1 MKRIKN
7 IILILILLIGAN
19 VCYGYNLRFAPI
31 VNKNSKN
38 EVESFTII
46 TSAAAH
52 ESAVESARKRGGVY
66 NSDQVSVADRTKWLS
81 ASAGLENLRKTYT
94 TDGYQN
100 RITAFGNNGIV
111 NMYHT
116 VGINFYVNKDNP
128 EQVPEPTSNYKS
140 LDKNNWVGYRNG
152 VDVLTSKDTLSI
164 DNNFLSSDGFR
175 NRNND
180 KRYYITNKSS
190 QQSGITQMQYLIAQK
205 VDGTYKDYIKKSR
218 FICYDDT
225 NNNCLENFEWTF
237 EKSSVQ
243 QIYAAYGLKSN
254 TTYVFRFSSISGIVG
269 SNYLQNFAIAD
280 TAATYYDVISSPGY
294 NFSASTYGRLE
305 GMGGLGATANEYDNI
320 MKIPAMNNPV
330 DMYVRSVDENGNKIN
345 VSGTLKDSDG
355 KQIKSSDV
363 PTEYKEHYSLELDKT
378 YTSYN
383 AGKYV
388 EADGKVYE
396 IVGKRV
402 LNTGNTSTKYN
413 EVKNDVR
420 KNSLAKGNKNTKVD
434 VNKDTKRYIF
444 IEYVYKKVPDTPVDY
459 GPGNADAGKFNKL
472 SLTGTITN
480 GEKNIS
486 IKQVENES
494 STCNSGDKN
503 EDKSVL
509 YVPAGEKVNLKI
521 TSQKFFYKKLTQKP
535 YVENGE
541 LKWKIV
547 AEMYVLNPN
556 SSRAKNSDDSGTTFF
571 GNTRENVINAS
582 SPLSLRNTSGID
594 QESIVKDAKNYI
606 KNSLKDYVGNT
617 TRSISSLGQIT
628 MNSVGSVTAEEKNLT
643 VNKERYNGKR
653 TVAGDSSYVEY
664 TFTYEKDKDITTKKV
679 NNSILTLNT
688 NSTSINIYTPLDVS
702 NVKIKSDSSTMVNHS
717 DNKDATQIQKGSTFT
732 INPKEKATFNYPGAG
747 VIDTSKYAK
756 GYILVFDFGV
766 NDKAPG
772 TQFEI
777 GANDVFTGTVTG
789 DINQANNSF
798 KIMGITY
805 NEPDNSNYN
814 NSTGNAFKTEM
825 ESTDITTTTKT
836 SGNTTITSSGI
847 KYKYK
852 EYIDNGS
859 IGQIKVNQNAC
870 GKNIYTSLIPGV
882 SVKEGAYY
890 RVVHKVTT
898 INIGRIYGFRVTD
911 CSDVNWKNVFRNSS
925 GDVVNSVTGTVYFS
939 GKKVYDYLTNSM
951 QSAKDARGATN
962 ILPLAPYKSTTT
974 TYIQAPK
981 LGYRISFDLKTSG
994 YYDYVNAAA
1003 NAQRKVTIQPSYY
1016 FINKDG
1022 SGYTS
1027 DIELYYKNK
1036 SGKYVRFENSG
1047 YSISFT
1053 PNDGYRHTFDDSN
1066 TSYKFNTDIMSDKLL
1081 TLNISK
1087 VYELYS
1093 GNGKDSRGMMAI
1105 DTANNDSVQ
1114 VWFGEF
1120 KLPNS
1125 TIAIKKGGNVNQ
1137 PLTDGYIGVKFDIKC
1152 IDEKSGITLDYN
1164 HENTAADK
1172 DSKTNTTQWDYDEYL
1187 GYTGIGKTF
1196 DQDIPLQLEKGTWH
1210 INSQDEWNKIKGTVI
1225 LYDADN
1231 RAADDFE

>member
-1 MKRIKN
+1 MIVFLFLMFVLFSRSIEAYDLVWDAKTATATDGKRVVRIQMSAGASQKSIDQWNDEDKYNVNSSGYNTEKKEFVCGDTTNYSSRTTTFHKFEDLTTNYYTNKNDTGWYYVRINYLTKVGGGANDYKTAYISRYDYRNPPIPKFAGFSTPAVSYGYMIRNGTNIFVREFRIKQLEKICTTLGYKKN
-7 IILILILLIGAN
+7 KSNKMRMSTIGCTSLSGIYAN
-19 VCYGYNLRFAPI
+19 DMDTAWKYYDTIAGNWVTNTMGYNT
-31 VNKNSKN
+31 N
-38 EVESFTII
+38 
-46 TSAAAH
+46 
-52 ESAVESARKRGGVY
+52 
-66 NSDQVSVADRTKWLS
+66 RTD
-81 ASAGLENLRKTYT
+81 NLGEEGIYP
-94 TDGYQN
+94 QN
-100 RITAFGNNGIV
+100 
-111 NMYHT
+111 
-116 VGINFYVNKDNP
+116 
-128 EQVPEPTSNYKS
+128 
-140 LDKNNWVGYRNG
+140 
-152 VDVLTSKDTLSI
+152 
-164 DNNFLSSDGFR
+164 
-175 NRNND
+175 
-180 KRYYITNKSS
+180 
-190 QQSGITQMQYLIAQK
+190 
-205 VDGTYKDYIKKSR
+205 
-218 FICYDDT
+218 C
-225 NNNCLENFEWTF
+225 
-237 EKSSVQ
+237 
-243 QIYAAYGLKSN
+243 
-254 TTYVFRFSSISGIVG
+254 
-269 SNYLQNFAIAD
+269 
-280 TAATYYDVISSPGY
+280 
-294 NFSASTYGRLE
+294 
-305 GMGGLGATANEYDNI
+305 TANEYDNI
-320 MKIPAMNNPV
+320 VTIPAIDEEETEV
-330 DMYVRSVDENGNKIN
+330 YVRHVDENGKVLN
-345 VSGTLKDSDG
+345 VASTFQRLSDG
-355 KQIKSSDV
+355 SNLNSLGKSNNYTEFYKIPRNSTLNVNYYGEYIAENNEVYKFVSSAYGSSSNSVAAAEKAYDYGNETSFDASD
-363 PTEYKEHYSLELDKT
+363 E
-378 YTSYN
+378 
-383 AGKYV
+383 
-388 EADGKVYE
+388 
-396 IVGKRV
+396 GKR
-402 LNTGNTSTKYN
+402 KYI
-413 EVKNDVR
+413 V
-420 KNSLAKGNKNTKVD
+420 
-434 VNKDTKRYIF
+434 
-444 IEYVYKKVPDTPVDY
+444 IEFKYKKVPDTPVDY

-653 TVAGDSSYVEY
+653 TVSGDSSYVEY
-664 TFTYEKDKDITTKKV
+664 TFTFEKDKDITTKKV
-679 NNSILTLNT
+679 NNSIFTLNT

-747 VIDTSKYAK
+747 EIDTSKYAK

-805 NEPDNSNYN
+805 NEPDNSDYN

-825 ESTDITTTTKT
+825 ESTDITTTTQT

-870 GKNIYTSLIPGV
+870 DKNIYTSLIPGV

-911 CSDVNWKNVFRNSS
+911 CSDVNWKSVFRNSS

>member
-1 MKRIKN
+1 MKKSN
-7 IILILILLIGAN
+7 VLISIFFVLFLYLFGDNLYA
-19 VCYGYNLRFAPI
+19 YNLKFQAK
-31 VNKNSKN
+31 V
-38 EVESFTII
+38 
-46 TSAAAH
+46 
-52 ESAVESARKRGGVY
+52 
-66 NSDQVSVADRTKWLS
+66 TKEGNIKYAYLKM
-81 ASAGLENLRKTYT
+81 SAG
-94 TDGYQN
+94 
-100 RITAFGNNGIV
+100 A
-111 NMYHT
+111 
-116 VGINFYVNKDNP
+116 
-128 EQVPEPTSNYKS
+128 
-140 LDKNNWVGYRNG
+140 
-152 VDVLTSKDTLSI
+152 
-164 DNNFLSSDGFR
+164 
-175 NRNND
+175 
-180 KRYYITNKSS
+180 S
-190 QQSGITQMQYLIAQK
+190 QQSITQYNSAKSSNKLGKDNNGNKLIDSELLYEKGNKIELGHCWNEDGQSDTYAVQAMYIYPYKAGNETTTYRENGGSVSVRYLSRKGKITWDNINTA
-205 VDGTYKDYIKKSR
+205 TYNSKMAYVNTDPASNNEKNPMPSKYREIGADDFLYGYK
-218 FICYDDT
+218 IVNGDT
-225 NNNCLENFEWTF
+225 NVFVYRIGKDHLEDLYNILGDNDEVKIR
-237 EKSSVQ
+237 E
-243 QIYAAYGLKSN
+243 LKTKEQS
-254 TTYVFRFSSISGIVG
+254 FRFSSINGTKHNGDNTGRAYNKKIYTAWQYYNVTQTHGNGHFNISTTGI
-269 SNYLQNFAIAD
+269 NNAKD
-280 TAATYYDVISSPGY
+280 
-294 NFSASTYGRLE
+294 STV
-305 GMGGLGATANEYDNI
+305 NEYDNI
-320 MKIPAMNNPV
+320 LYIPKLTDAENNIL
-330 DMYVRSVDENGNKIN
+330 VRHVVVDENGNAKKTLSGV
-345 VSGTLKDSDG
+345 VSEGGTKNNYNLNG
-355 KQIKSSDV
+355 
-363 PTEYKEHYSLELDKT
+363 TEYTEKYELETSKKITYS
-378 YTSYN
+378 
-383 AGKYV
+383 GKYV
-388 EADGKVYE
+388 QSDDKVYE
-396 IVGKRV
+396 F
-402 LNTGNTSTKYN
+402 TGYSQKATSN
-413 EVKNDVR
+413 ISMNDAQSLIK
-420 KNSLAKGNKNTKVD
+420 KNSRIKQTYYNISEPKKKN
-434 VNKDTKRYIF
+434 YIIVEF
-444 IEYVYKKVPDTPVDY
+444 YYKEVPDITIEYDPE
-459 GPGNADAGKFNKL
+459 NAEAGTFNNL

-486 IKQVENES
+486 IKQVTES

-521 TSQKFFYKKLTQKP
+521 NSQKFFYKKLTQKP
-535 YVENGE
+535 YVEDGE
-541 LKWKIV
+541 LRWKLV
-547 AEMYVLNPN
+547 AEMYVLKPW
-556 SSRAKNSDDSGTTFF
+556 SSNAKNSDDSGTTFF
-571 GNTRENVINAS
+571 GNTRENVVNAS
-582 SPLSLRNTSGID
+582 SPLKLSDNPTFTEKSMVEEARS
-594 QESIVKDAKNYI
+594 YI
-606 KNSLKDYVGNT
+606 ASNLNSFVGNT
-617 TRSISSLGQIT
+617 TKSVKTVSQIKMT
-628 MNSVGSVTAEEKNLT
+628 SAVTAEKTDLEVIKD
-643 VNKERYNGKR
+643 RYNGKR
-653 TVAGDSSYVEY
+653 TVAGESSYAKY
-664 TFTYEKDKDITTKKV
+664 TFTFEKVKDGVSDGT
-679 NNSILTLNT
+679 NNNVSHTWNT
-688 NSTSINIYTPLDVS
+688 NSTSINIYTPLDVN
-702 NVKIKSDSSTMVNHS
+702 NVKIKTDSSTMVNHS

-747 VIDTSKYAK
+747 EIDTSKYAK

-805 NEPDNSNYN
+805 NEPDNSDYN

-825 ESTDITTTTKT
+825 ESTDITTTTQT

-870 GKNIYTSLIPGV
+870 DKNIYTSLIPGV

-1081 TLNISK
+1081 TLNVSK
-1087 VYELYS
+1087 IYELYS

-1152 IDEKSGITLDYN
+1152 IDEKSKITLDYN

>member
-1 MKRIKN
+1 MN
-7 IILILILLIGAN
+7 GGTNDYN
-19 VCYGYNLRFAPI
+19 VAYISRYIYENPTKPDFARFRTPAVSYGYKI
-31 VNKNSKN
+31 DVNNKTNIFIREFKIEQLQKIPEHIKGYKKN
-38 EVESFTII
+38 EINEIRMSTIGC
-46 TSAAAH
+46 TS
-52 ESAVESARKRGGVY
+52 
-66 NSDQVSVADRTKWLS
+66 LS
-81 ASAGLENLRKTYT
+81 GNYSSTMDT
-94 TDGYQN
+94 TW
-100 RITAFGNNGIV
+100 
-111 NMYHT
+111 
-116 VGINFYVNKDNP
+116 K
-128 EQVPEPTSNYKS
+128 
-140 LDKNNWVGYRNG
+140 
-152 VDVLTSKDTLSI
+152 
-164 DNNFLSSDGFR
+164 
-175 NRNND
+175 
-180 KRYYITNKSS
+180 
-190 QQSGITQMQYLIAQK
+190 
-205 VDGTYKDYIKKSR
+205 
-218 FICYDDT
+218 
-225 NNNCLENFEWTF
+225 
-237 EKSSVQ
+237 
-243 QIYAAYGLKSN
+243 
-254 TTYVFRFSSISGIVG
+254 
-269 SNYLQNFAIAD
+269 
-280 TAATYYDVISSPGY
+280 YYDTIAGNWWTNTMGY
-294 NFSASTYGRLE
+294 NTNSSSN
-305 GMGGLGATANEYDNI
+305 LGDTGIYPQNCTANEYDNLVE
-320 MKIPAMNNPV
+320 MPAIDEEETEV
-330 DMYVRSVDENGNKIN
+330 YVRHVDENGK
-345 VSGTLKDSDG
+345 VLKVASTFQRLSDG
-355 KQIKSSDV
+355 SNLNSLGKSNNYTEFYKIPRNSTLNVNYYGEYIAENNEVYKFVSSAYGSSSNSVAAAEKAYDYGNETSFDASD
-363 PTEYKEHYSLELDKT
+363 E
-378 YTSYN
+378 
-383 AGKYV
+383 
-388 EADGKVYE
+388 
-396 IVGKRV
+396 GKR
-402 LNTGNTSTKYN
+402 KYI
-413 EVKNDVR
+413 V
-420 KNSLAKGNKNTKVD
+420 
-434 VNKDTKRYIF
+434 
-444 IEYVYKKVPDTPVDY
+444 IEFKYKKVPDTPVDY

-535 YVENGE
+535 YVENGK

-617 TRSISSLGQIT
+617 TKSINSVGQIT
-628 MNSVGSVTAEEKNLT
+628 MNSVGYGIAEEKNLT
-643 VNKERYNGKR
+643 VNPDRYNGKR

-664 TFTYEKDKDITTKKV
+664 TFTFEKDKDITTKKV

-870 GKNIYTSLIPGV
+870 DKNIYTSLIPGV

>member
-1 MKRIKN
+1 MKKSKVLISIFFILFVYLFGGNLYAYNLKFKAIVTKGDVKYAYLTMSAGASDQSKRAYANADPNKLGKDNNGNKLMDDKLLYEGGTKNSGHCVWVDGQSDTYAVQAMYLYPWKENNETTTYKNSGSVGVQYLACSKTITKEMIEQQTVKYTTKSASIDTNADANRGNPMPSEYYRID
-7 IILILILLIGAN
+7 AN
-19 VCYGYNLRFAPI
+19 DFLYGYKI
-31 VNKNSKN
+31 V
-38 EVESFTII
+38 
-46 TSAAAH
+46 
-52 ESAVESARKRGGVY
+52 G
-66 NSDQVSVADRTKWLS
+66 
-81 ASAGLENLRKTYT
+81 
-94 TDGYQN
+94 
-100 RITAFGNNGIV
+100 
-111 NMYHT
+111 
-116 VGINFYVNKDNP
+116 
-128 EQVPEPTSNYKS
+128 
-140 LDKNNWVGYRNG
+140 
-152 VDVLTSKDTLSI
+152 
-164 DNNFLSSDGFR
+164 
-175 NRNND
+175 
-180 KRYYITNKSS
+180 
-190 QQSGITQMQYLIAQK
+190 
-205 VDGTYKDYIKKSR
+205 
-218 FICYDDT
+218 DT
-225 NNNCLENFEWTF
+225 N
-237 EKSSVQ
+237 
-243 QIYAAYGLKSN
+243 
-254 TTYVFRFSSISGIVG
+254 VFV
-269 SNYLQNFAIAD
+269 YKLTQE
-280 TAATYYDVISSPGY
+280 
-294 NFSASTYGRLE
+294 RLE
-305 GMGGLGATANEYDNI
+305 GLYGIIAKEKGITVAEAKSQEQDLRFSNVNETKHVGNSNGRSYNTAMYTAWQYYNVTQTYGNGHFSYLTTGRGNPRNSTVNEYDNI
-320 MKIPAMNNPV
+320 LEMPKLSVAENNIL
-330 DMYVRSVDENGNKIN
+330 VRHVLVDENGNTKGTISGVVSQGGTKNSSNLNGVEYTEKYQTQDAKKI
-345 VSGTLKDSDG
+345 
-355 KQIKSSDV
+355 
-363 PTEYKEHYSLELDKT
+363 T
-378 YTSYN
+378 Y
-383 AGKYV
+383 AGKYIQN
-388 EADGKVYE
+388 GNKVYE
-396 IVGKRV
+396 FNGYSQKASSDSSLSSAQSSIK
-402 LNTGNTSTKYN
+402 
-413 EVKNDVR
+413 
-420 KNSLAKGNKNTKVD
+420 KNSRIKQTYYNISKPTKKNYT
-434 VNKDTKRYIF
+434 I
-444 IEYVYKKVPDTPVDY
+444 IEFYYKEVPDTPVDY

-535 YVENGE
+535 YVENGK

-594 QESIVKDAKNYI
+594 QESIVKDARNYI

>member
-1 MKRIKN
+1 MIVFLFLMFVLFSRSIEAYDLVWDAKTATATDGKRVVRIQMSAGASQKSIDQWNDEDKYNVNSSGYNTEKKEFVCGDTTNYSSRTTTFHKFEDLTTNYYTNKNDTGWYYVRINYLTKVEGGANDYKTAYISRYDYRNPPIPKFAGFSTPDVSYGYMIRNGTNIFVREFRIKQLEKICTTLGYKKN
-7 IILILILLIGAN
+7 KSNKMRMSTIGCTSLSGIYAN
-19 VCYGYNLRFAPI
+19 DMDTAWKYYDTIAGNWVTNTMGYNT
-31 VNKNSKN
+31 N
-38 EVESFTII
+38 
-46 TSAAAH
+46 
-52 ESAVESARKRGGVY
+52 
-66 NSDQVSVADRTKWLS
+66 RTD
-81 ASAGLENLRKTYT
+81 NLGEEGIYP
-94 TDGYQN
+94 QN
-100 RITAFGNNGIV
+100 
-111 NMYHT
+111 
-116 VGINFYVNKDNP
+116 
-128 EQVPEPTSNYKS
+128 
-140 LDKNNWVGYRNG
+140 
-152 VDVLTSKDTLSI
+152 
-164 DNNFLSSDGFR
+164 
-175 NRNND
+175 
-180 KRYYITNKSS
+180 
-190 QQSGITQMQYLIAQK
+190 
-205 VDGTYKDYIKKSR
+205 
-218 FICYDDT
+218 C
-225 NNNCLENFEWTF
+225 
-237 EKSSVQ
+237 
-243 QIYAAYGLKSN
+243 
-254 TTYVFRFSSISGIVG
+254 
-269 SNYLQNFAIAD
+269 
-280 TAATYYDVISSPGY
+280 
-294 NFSASTYGRLE
+294 
-305 GMGGLGATANEYDNI
+305 TANEYDNI
-320 MKIPAMNNPV
+320 VTIPAIDEEETEV
-330 DMYVRSVDENGNKIN
+330 YVRHVDENGKVLN
-345 VSGTLKDSDG
+345 VASTFQRLSDG
-355 KQIKSSDV
+355 SNLNSLGKSNNYTEFYKIPRNSTLNVNYYGEYIAENNEVYKFVSSAYGSSSNSVAAAEKAYDYGNETSFDASD
-363 PTEYKEHYSLELDKT
+363 E
-378 YTSYN
+378 
-383 AGKYV
+383 
-388 EADGKVYE
+388 
-396 IVGKRV
+396 GKR
-402 LNTGNTSTKYN
+402 KYI
-413 EVKNDVR
+413 V
-420 KNSLAKGNKNTKVD
+420 
-434 VNKDTKRYIF
+434 
-444 IEYVYKKVPDTPVDY
+444 IEFKYKKVPDTPVDY

-571 GNTRENVINAS
+571 GNTRENVINAN
-582 SPLSLRNTSGID
+582 SPLSLGNTSGID
-594 QESIVKDAKNYI
+594 QESIVKDARNYI

-870 GKNIYTSLIPGV
+870 DKNIYTSLIPGV

>member
-1 MKRIKN
+1 MYKLTKER
-7 IILILILLIGAN
+7 L
-19 VCYGYNLRFAPI
+19 
-31 VNKNSKN
+31 
-38 EVESFTII
+38 EV
-46 TSAAAH
+46 
-52 ESAVESARKRGGVY
+52 
-66 NSDQVSVADRTKWLS
+66 L
-81 ASAGLENLRKTYT
+81 
-94 TDGYQN
+94 
-100 RITAFGNNGIV
+100 
-111 NMYHT
+111 
-116 VGINFYVNKDNP
+116 
-128 EQVPEPTSNYKS
+128 YK
-140 LDKNNWVGYRNG
+140 
-152 VDVLTSKDTLSI
+152 
-164 DNNFLSSDGFR
+164 
-175 NRNND
+175 
-180 KRYYITNKSS
+180 
-190 QQSGITQMQYLIAQK
+190 LIAQEK
-205 VDGTYKDYIKKSR
+205 GITEIEAKSHEQD
-218 FICYDDT
+218 I
-225 NNNCLENFEWTF
+225 
-237 EKSSVQ
+237 
-243 QIYAAYGLKSN
+243 
-254 TTYVFRFSSISGIVG
+254 RFSNINGTKHVGNSNGRSYNTAMYTAWQYYNVTQTNGNGHFGPLTTGIWG
-269 SNYLQNFAIAD
+269 AQN
-280 TAATYYDVISSPGY
+280 
-294 NFSASTYGRLE
+294 STV
-305 GMGGLGATANEYDNI
+305 NEYDNI
-320 MKIPAMNNPV
+320 LEMPKLSVAENNIL
-330 DMYVRSVDENGNKIN
+330 VRHVLVDENGNTK
-345 VSGTLKDSDG
+345 GT
-355 KQIKSSDV
+355 ISDV
-363 PTEYKEHYSLELDKT
+363 VSQGGTKN
-378 YTSYN
+378 SYN
-383 AGKYV
+383 LNGVEYTEKYQTQDAKKITYAGKYIQN
-388 EADGKVYE
+388 GNKVYE
-396 IVGKRV
+396 FNGYSQKASSDSSLSSAQSSIK
-402 LNTGNTSTKYN
+402 
-413 EVKNDVR
+413 
-420 KNSLAKGNKNTKVD
+420 KNSRIKQTYYNISKPTKKNYTIIEFYYKEVSD
-434 VNKDTKRYIF
+434 IT
-444 IEYVYKKVPDTPVDY
+444 IEYDPE
-459 GPGNADAGKFNKL
+459 NAEAGTFNNL

-486 IKQVENES
+486 IKQVTES

-521 TSQKFFYKKLTQKP
+521 NSQKFFYKKLTQKP
-535 YVENGE
+535 YVEDGE
-541 LKWKIV
+541 LRWKLV
-547 AEMYVLNPN
+547 AEMYVLKPW
-556 SSRAKNSDDSGTTFF
+556 SSNAKNSDDSGTTFF
-571 GNTRENVINAS
+571 GNTRENVVNAS
-582 SPLSLRNTSGID
+582 SPLKLSDNPTFTEKSMVEEARS
-594 QESIVKDAKNYI
+594 YI
-606 KNSLKDYVGNT
+606 ASNLNSFVGNT
-617 TRSISSLGQIT
+617 TKSVKTVSQIKMT
-628 MNSVGSVTAEEKNLT
+628 SAVTAEKTDLEVIKD
-643 VNKERYNGKR
+643 RYNGKR
-653 TVAGDSSYVEY
+653 TVAGESSYAKY
-664 TFTYEKDKDITTKKV
+664 TFTFEKVKDGVSDGT
-679 NNSILTLNT
+679 NNNVSHTWNT

-732 INPKEKATFNYPGAG
+732 INPKEKATFSYPGAG
-747 VIDTSKYAK
+747 EIDTSKYAK

-777 GANDVFTGTVTG
+777 GDNDVFTGTVTG

-870 GKNIYTSLIPGV
+870 DKNIYTSLIPGV

>member
-1 MKRIKN
+1 MRSLRQKSVLIVFLFFMLMTFGSNIKAYNLKWNAETTTASDGKKVVRIKMSA
-7 IILILILLIGAN
+7 GASEKSIEQWNNRDKYN
-19 VCYGYNLRFAPI
+19 VNKSGYNTEQKGFVCGDNTYYSSEYTTFHKKDDLTTTYYPTYQAAGYNAYEIYYLKKVGGGVDDWGRAYINPTSNMNPDLPSFSRFDTARVSYGYKINVNTKTNYFIREFRVEQLEKICNTLGYKKNQANEMRMSTIGCTSIAGKEFAHSMATTWQFY
-31 VNKNSKN
+31 NTTADTWYTSTRGFNTKNDN
-38 EVESFTII
+38 
-46 TSAAAH
+46 
-52 ESAVESARKRGGVY
+52 
-66 NSDQVSVADRTKWLS
+66 
-81 ASAGLENLRKTYT
+81 YT
-94 TDGYQN
+94 TD
-100 RITAFGNNGIV
+100 
-111 NMYHT
+111 
-116 VGINFYVNKDNP
+116 
-128 EQVPEPTSNYKS
+128 
-140 LDKNNWVGYRNG
+140 
-152 VDVLTSKDTLSI
+152 
-164 DNNFLSSDGFR
+164 
-175 NRNND
+175 
-180 KRYYITNKSS
+180 
-190 QQSGITQMQYLIAQK
+190 
-205 VDGTYKDYIKKSR
+205 YKDRYPQ
-218 FICYDDT
+218 
-225 NNNCLENFEWTF
+225 NC
-237 EKSSVQ
+237 
-243 QIYAAYGLKSN
+243 
-254 TTYVFRFSSISGIVG
+254 
-269 SNYLQNFAIAD
+269 
-280 TAATYYDVISSPGY
+280 
-294 NFSASTYGRLE
+294 
-305 GMGGLGATANEYDNI
+305 TANEYDNLVT
-320 MKIPAMNNPV
+320 IPAIAEEDTEV
-330 DMYVRSVDENGNKIN
+330 YVRHVDEKGKILN
-345 VSGTLKDSDG
+345 VASTSQKLSDG
-355 KQIKSSDV
+355 TQLKSLGKSGNYTESYKISRNSTLNVKYFGEYVSDNDKA
-363 PTEYKEHYSLELDKT
+363 YKFVSSAYGISSNSVAKAEEAYDSRSDSSFKAT
-378 YTSYN
+378 DN
-383 AGKYV
+383 GK
-388 EADGKVYE
+388 
-396 IVGKRV
+396 
-402 LNTGNTSTKYN
+402 
-413 EVKNDVR
+413 
-420 KNSLAKGNKNTKVD
+420 
-434 VNKDTKRYIF
+434 KRYIVIEF
-444 IEYVYKKVPDTPVDY
+444 KYKEVPDITIEYDPE
-459 GPGNADAGKFNKL
+459 NAEAGTFNNL

-486 IKQVENES
+486 IKQVTES

-521 TSQKFFYKKLTQKP
+521 NSQKFFYKKLTQKP
-535 YVENGE
+535 YVEDGE
-541 LKWKIV
+541 LRWKLV
-547 AEMYVLNPN
+547 AEMYVLKPW
-556 SSRAKNSDDSGTTFF
+556 SSNAKNSDDSGTTFF
-571 GNTRENVINAS
+571 GNTRENVVNAS
-582 SPLSLRNTSGID
+582 SPLKLSDNPTFTEKSMVEEARS
-594 QESIVKDAKNYI
+594 YI
-606 KNSLKDYVGNT
+606 ASNLNSFVGNT
-617 TRSISSLGQIT
+617 TKSVKTVSQIKMT
-628 MNSVGSVTAEEKNLT
+628 SAVTAEKTDLEVIKD
-643 VNKERYNGKR
+643 RYNGKR
-653 TVAGDSSYVEY
+653 TVAGESSYAKY
-664 TFTYEKDKDITTKKV
+664 TFTFEKVKDGVSDGT
-679 NNSILTLNT
+679 NNNVSHTWNT
-688 NSTSINIYTPLDVS
+688 NSTSINIYTPLDVN

>member
-1 MKRIKN
+1 MKRGIYKICKCLVLTLLSFALSSNVFAYNLYYEASQEEIQEGNSKTTVLRFIQSAGASDTSKETWKTNDHNWSYKGKRYIKGN
-7 IILILILLIGAN
+7 GSTTSTCASNDQHYFATALLIHSYDVLSTNYKADNADLG
-19 VCYGYNLRFAPI
+19 VGYLQGNYKKPI
-31 VNKNSKN
+31 TTETGEIKAGKNGITAKTAYISTNSQRNSTFRSQTLEFNISKVNYAWRVDTSSDTQYFIRQFSKSMVEDICTIFGLDNSKSN
-38 EVESFTII
+38 KIRFSILAT
-46 TSAAAH
+46 TCGTKDYTH
-52 ESAVESARKRGGVY
+52 YG
-66 NSDQVSVADRTKWLS
+66 DSV
-81 ASAGLENLRKTYT
+81 
-94 TDGYQN
+94 
-100 RITAFGNNGIV
+100 
-111 NMYHT
+111 
-116 VGINFYVNKDNP
+116 VGIADLSYFY
-128 EQVPEPTSNYKS
+128 Y
-140 LDKNNWVGYRNG
+140 
-152 VDVLTSKDTLSI
+152 LT
-164 DNNFLSSDGFR
+164 
-175 NRNND
+175 
-180 KRYYITNKSS
+180 
-190 QQSGITQMQYLIAQK
+190 QSGNYYESWLPKTK
-205 VDGTYKDYIKKSR
+205 GTSVWGKTTATNDYQTYAKD
-218 FICYDDT
+218 
-225 NNNCLENFEWTF
+225 
-237 EKSSVQ
+237 
-243 QIYAAYGLKSN
+243 
-254 TTYVFRFSSISGIVG
+254 
-269 SNYLQNFAIAD
+269 
-280 TAATYYDVISSPGY
+280 
-294 NFSASTYGRLE
+294 STV
-305 GMGGLGATANEYDNI
+305 NEYDNVL
-320 MKIPAMNNPV
+320 MIPAINEANTQVYIKYVDTKGNTLNVSRGSQKLTNNGSTTDLKPTAKKDGYNEYYEISRGQSLKV
-330 DMYVRSVDENGNKIN
+330 DYKARYIQVGNKAYEFTSSKYGEYEGASKSDNNLSKAIKN
-345 VSGTLKDSDG
+345 MDDRGGDHQFTVKDNN
-355 KQIKSSDV
+355 K
-363 PTEYKEHYSLELDKT
+363 YKC
-378 YTSYN
+378 
-383 AGKYV
+383 AV
-388 EADGKVYE
+388 
-396 IVGKRV
+396 
-402 LNTGNTSTKYN
+402 
-413 EVKNDVR
+413 
-420 KNSLAKGNKNTKVD
+420 
-434 VNKDTKRYIF
+434 
-444 IEYVYKKVPDTPVDY
+444 IEYVYKEVPDTPVDY

-486 IKQVENES
+486 IKQVNES

-571 GNTRENVINAS
+571 GNTRENVINAN
-582 SPLSLRNTSGID
+582 SPLSLGNTSGID

-628 MNSVGSVTAEEKNLT
+628 MNSVGYGIAEEKNLT
-643 VNKERYNGKR
+643 VNKDRYNGKR

-664 TFTYEKDKDITTKKV
+664 TFTFEKDKDITTKKV

-772 TQFEI
+772 TQFEV

-870 GKNIYTSLIPGV
+870 DKNIYTSLIPGV

-1036 SGKYVRFENSG
+1036 SGKYVRYENSG